1 MIDIK
6 VIFMGNFL
14 CFLLFFVVGI
24 TSFAQNTPVVIIN
37 LHSNEI
43 ITKTEFDS
51 KVNTLKKTQGRDLSN
66 AERKQILQILIADV
80 LFGQEALKQG
90 IKVGDEEVMQTIRA
104 QFGLAS
110 LTDEQIRQMIES
122 QGTNWNELLSS
133 MKRSL
138 SAQKLILKTA
148 QPKFS
153 EIKTPSE
160 KEVIEYY
167 EANKTKFVN
176 PDIARISH
184 VFFSSKDKKR
194 SEILAKAKDIANQIK
209 SKKITFEEAVR
220 KYSND
225 EASKAKN
232 GDLGFLARGDQNAQ
246 NVLGLDFIKEVFM
259 LNKGDISQPILSK
272 EGFHIVKVTEMYS
285 QRFLG
290 LQDKISPNVNM
301 TVKDAIKNNMV
312 NIHQQQ
318 IVARVQQEIYDKLNK
333 SASIQILDSSLK

>member
-1 MIDIK
+1 
-6 VIFMGNFL
+6 MGNFL
-14 CFLLFFVVGI
+14 CFLLFCVLGI

-66 AERKQILQILIADV
+66 IEKKQVLQVLIADV

-90 IKVGDEEVMQTIRA
+90 IKVADDEVMQTIRS

-110 LTDEQIRQMIES
+110 LTDEQIKQMIES
-122 QGTNWNELLSS
+122 QGTNWNELLAS

-138 SAQKLILKTA
+138 AAQKLVLKIA

-153 EIKTPSE
+153 EIKAPSE

-184 VFFSSKDKKR
+184 VFFSAKDKKR
-194 SEILAKAKDIANQIK
+194 SEVLEQAKDIAKQIK
-209 SKKITFEEAVR
+209 SSKITFEEAVR

-225 EASKAKN
+225 EGSKVKN
-232 GDLGFLARGDQNAQ
+232 GDLGFLARGDQSAQ
-246 NVLGLDFIKEVFM
+246 NVLGADFIKEVFV
-259 LNKGDISQPILSK
+259 LKKGNVSNPISSK

-285 QRFLG
+285 QKFLG

-301 TVKDAIKNNMV
+301 TVKDAIKNNMINV
-312 NIHQQQ
+312 HQQQ
-318 IVARVQQEIYDKLNK
+318 IVAKIQQEIYDKLNK

>member
-1 MIDIK
+1 
-6 VIFMGNFL
+6 MGNFL
-14 CFLLFFVVGI
+14 CFLLFFCIGM

-66 AERKQILQILIADV
+66 VEKKQVLQVLIADV

-90 IKVGDEEVMQTIRA
+90 IKVEDEEVMQTIKA
-104 QFGLAS
+104 QFGLS
-110 LTDEQIRQMIES
+110 NLTNEQIKQMIES

-133 MKRSL
+133 MKRSI
-138 SAQKLILKTA
+138 SAQKLILKIA

-153 EIKTPSE
+153 EIKVPSE

-176 PDIARISH
+176 PDMARISH

-194 SEILAKAKDIANQIK
+194 SEVLAKSKDIANQIK

-225 EASKAKN
+225 EASKVKN

-246 NVLGLDFIKEVFM
+246 SVLGVDFIKEVFM

-285 QRFLG
+285 QRFLD
-290 LQDKISPNVNM
+290 LQDKISPNVDM

-318 IVARVQQEIYDKLNK
+318 IVARVQQELYDKLNK